1 MNQYKSSAEL
11 KDLAKEKLS
20 GRYGTAMSALFLVG
34 CITYLVTALATGS
47 MPLETIGQYIIYTLV
62 TGLVSVCLGVFQTGT
77 SLLYLNMACGQ
88 PYRLEDIF
96 YGISNH
102 PSRSIT
108 VALANTLAN
117 LVCLTP
123 TQIFGMLFIRTESL
137 TYMMLMFVTT
147 GVGLLIYV
155 PVSLAI
161 SQSFYILL
169 DFPEY
174 TGKEALAASWKLMK
188 GHKGR
193 LFYIQV
199 SFLPLM
205 FLGILS
211 FGLGLLWLTPYMN
224 MTYTMFFLD
233 IMNPSP
239 KSMES

>member
-11 KDLAKEKLS
+11 KDLAKEKLI
-20 GRYGTAMSALFLVG
+20 GRYGITMSAFILVS
-34 CITYLVTALATGS
+34 CITYLITFLVTGS
-47 MPLETIGQYIIYTLV
+47 MPTQTTTQYVIYSLV
-62 TGLVSVCLGVFQTGT
+62 TGIISVFLGVFQTGT
-77 SLLYLNMACGQ
+77 SLFYLNIACGQ

-96 YGISNH
+96 YGISNQ

-108 VALANTLAN
+108 VSLANTLAN
-117 LVCLTP
+117 WVCLTP
-123 TQIFGMLFIRTESL
+123 TQIFLLLFMNSESI
-137 TYMMLMFVTT
+137 TYLMLMFVAT

-174 TGKEALAASWKLMK
+174 TGKQALAASWKLMK

-205 FLGILS
+205 ILS
-211 FGLGLLWLTPYMN
+211 FLSCGLGFLWLTPYMN
-224 MTYTMFFLD
+224 MTYTLFFLD
-233 IMNPSP
+233 IMNPA
-239 KSMES
+239 KATVEI